1 MTLRVTEEEGQC
13 RTCVYEHKSVEGIP
27 PKCGTRVRSGAV
39 RVCVA
44 AVARAEGAA
53 LLLCYSLGRLLIKA
67 GLGQGLAIIIWFAD
81 WFPVGSCLFK
91 PCATTTDYG
100 TL

>member
-1 MTLRVTEEEGQC
+1 MEEI
-13 RTCVYEHKSVEGIP
+13 S

-39 RVCVA
+39 RVYVA
-44 AVARAEGAA
+44 AVAKAEGVA

-81 WFPVGSCLFK
+81 WFPVESCLFK
-91 PCATTTDYG
+91 HALRPLIMG
-100 TL
+100 HF

>member
-1 MTLRVTEEEGQC
+1 MTC
-13 RTCVYEHKSVEGIP
+13 RTCVYEHKSVEEIS

-44 AVARAEGAA
+44 AVAKAEGAA

-67 GLGQGLAIIIWFAD
+67 GLARD
-81 WFPVGSCLFK
+81 WQ
-91 PCATTTDYG
+91 
-100 TL
+100 